1 MVREISPF
9 TLINPFA
16 MKRTEVNSIWE
27 RVKSSGGCAGQLTTN
42 QNYLNA
48 AVKQKKKEKR
58 SSDWP
63 VKSVNE

>member
-1 MVREISPF
+1 
-9 TLINPFA
+9 

-27 RVKSSGGCAGQLTTN
+27 RVKSSGGSAGQLTTN

-48 AVKQKKKEKR
+48 ALKQKKKEKR

-63 VKSVNE
+63 AKSVNE